1 VAFSGMT
8 GFARADGRDGAW
20 SWTVEARSVN
30 GRSLEVRFRGPPG
43 LESLERAAREAV
55 QARMSRGQVSMGL
68 KAKRERVGAELPV
81 NEEALERLLDLAAR
95 YSGRPGLA
103 PARLDGLLR
112 LPGVLAGS
120 QEEEVPEAAEAAM
133 ARSIVLAAEGLAAAR
148 RAEGRALRDI
158 LAVRLDGIEALVAAA
173 GVLAASQPG
182 VVKDRL
188 ERRLAELLAERGA
201 LEARA
206 AEEAALHAVRADVTE
221 ELDRLRLHVA
231 AARTLLGS
239 DEPSGRRL
247 DFLAQECMREANTLC
262 SKSVLPSLTTE
273 GLALKAAVDQF
284 REQVQNVE

>member
-1 VAFSGMT
+1 MT

>member
-1 VAFSGMT
+1 MT
-8 GFARADGRDGAW
+8 GFARADGRDGDW

-30 GRSLEVRFRGPPG
+30 GRSLEVRFRGPHG
-43 LESLERAAREAV
+43 LEGLERAAREAV
-55 QARMSRGQVSMGL
+55 QARMSRGQVSIGL
-68 KAKRERVGAELPV
+68 KARRERPGPELSV
-81 NEEALERLLDLAAR
+81 NEEALEGLLDLAAR
-95 YSGRPGLA
+95 FSGRPGVA

-120 QEEEVPEAAEAAM
+120 QDGEEAPEAAQAAM
-133 ARSIVLAAEGLAAAR
+133 ARSIALAAEGLAAAR

-158 LAVRLDGIEALVAAA
+158 LAARLDGIEALVAAA
-173 GVLAASQPG
+173 AVSAQAQPG
-182 VVKDRL
+182 VVKERL
-188 ERRLAELLAERGA
+188 GRRLAELLAEPGA

-206 AEEAALHAVRADVTE
+206 AEEAALHAVRADVSE

-247 DFLAQECMREANTLC
+247 DFLAQEFMREANTLC

-273 GLALKAAVDQF
+273 GLALKAAVDQL